1 EPGLSIPLAIPGSAV
16 VHARQEPWV
25 VPVPDAARA
34 TAFVEGHLVDA
45 AGRPAIAG
53 CSISVQGHGRIARP
67 GASMAAAETDATDGR
82 FRLGPLPP
90 GEYVLHFVD
99 RERFTFEVADI
110 VLRPHATT
118 ELGPVQKPA
127 PGTFSV
133 ELKAEGGVLRADVMV
148 QLDGEGE
155 RAGTSGFVRVD
166 RATLRGTRA
175 MLPGRYRFTVYG
187 KNFRW
192 LRGSVEVV
200 A

>member
-1 EPGLSIPLAIPGSAV
+1 
-16 VHARQEPWV
+16 
-25 VPVPDAARA
+25 
-34 TAFVEGHLVDA
+34 
-45 AGRPAIAG
+45 
-53 CSISVQGHGRIARP
+53 
-67 GASMAAAETDATDGR
+67 
-82 FRLGPLPP
+82 
-90 GEYVLHFVD
+90 
-99 RERFTFEVADI
+99 
-110 VLRPHATT
+110 HATT

-200 A
+200 AGETLTVRGTLRPAVRVGLRFHRPKGEDGSSFDVRDATGELVIDTELGKGVGHTDLWPF